1 MGGAH
6 KEVDGAAGFTG
17 RHLRSPRRRAMRNLI
32 NLEVA
37 ERIATVT
44 LNRPPVNA
52 FNAEMFA
59 SFHAVLDDLGSRGD
73 WSVLHIR
80 SALAVFC
87 GGADLAEI
95 STRFSAQD
103 KMEAAANTTRP
114 FQELFQRIA
123 DLPQVS
129 LDEIGGAAMGG
140 GYELALGCD
149 LRMAANEA
157 KLGLPEV
164 GLGLLPGGG
173 GTQRLTWIAGPAVA
187 ARVILSA
194 DTVDGNRARELGRV
208 RGAGRGAELE
218 AKGRELAQRV
228 AGLHPL
234 ALAACKGCLRLARD
248 PERDGFA
255 AETEWTGRLLGTQE
269 TQRRVGDFLA
279 GARPSR

>member
-1 MGGAH
+1 MS
-6 KEVDGAAGFTG
+6 DLI
-17 RHLRSPRRRAMRNLI
+17 HLK
-32 NLEVA
+32 VA
-37 ERIATVT
+37 ERIATAT
-44 LNRPPVNA
+44 LNRVPVNA
-52 FNAEMFA
+52 FNADMFKA
-59 SFHAVLDDLGSRGD
+59 FHAILDDLAARGD

-80 SALAVFC
+80 SALKVFSA
-87 GGADLAEI
+87 GADLAEI
-95 STRFSAQD
+95 STHFSAAD
-103 KMEAAANTTRP
+103 KMEAAAKVTRP
-114 FQELFQRIA
+114 FQELFQRIS

-129 LDEIGGAAMGG
+129 LAEIGGAAMGG

-149 LRMAANEA
+149 LRVAANEA

-194 DTVDGNRARELGRV
+194 DTVDGNSARELGMVQWAVPR
-208 RGAGRGAELE
+208 AELE
-218 AKGRELAQRV
+218 AKARELALKV

-234 ALAACKGCLRLARD
+234 ALAACKVCLRLARD

>member
-1 MGGAH
+1 MS
-6 KEVDGAAGFTG
+6 DLI
-17 RHLRSPRRRAMRNLI
+17 HLK
-32 NLEVA
+32 VA
-37 ERIATVT
+37 ERIATAT
-44 LNRPPVNA
+44 LNRVPVNA
-52 FNAEMFA
+52 FNADMFKA
-59 SFHAVLDDLGSRGD
+59 FHAILDDLAARGD

-80 SALAVFC
+80 SALKVFSA
-87 GGADLAEI
+87 GADLAEI
-95 STRFSAQD
+95 STHFSAAD
-103 KMEAAANTTRP
+103 KMEAAAKVTRP
-114 FQELFQRIA
+114 FQELFQRIS

-129 LDEIGGAAMGG
+129 LAEIGGAAMGG

-149 LRMAANEA
+149 LRVAANEA

-194 DTVDGNRARELGRV
+194 DTVDGNSARELGMVQWAVPR
-208 RGAGRGAELE
+208 AELE
-218 AKGRELAQRV
+218 AKARELAQKV

-234 ALAACKGCLRLARD
+234 ALAACKVCLRLARD